1 MVDKKISD
9 ITLEVLVSIRDEI
22 KGLREDTNKR
32 FERIEE
38 DIPQIRRDMGH
49 IVAKSDRGYLI
60 LASDMEDEKRLRDR
74 RATIRSFEVKLQTLQ
89 RTDPDQLSNS
99 SIFPLEELQH
109 GSIPLNSFPNI
120 EPQELGIAVQVLER
134 RQLFGELDRFRL

>member
-9 ITLEVLVSIRDEI
+9 ITLEVRYIRDEI
-22 KGLREDTNKR
+22 KGLREDTNRRFEQMDRR

-38 DIPQIRRDMGH
+38 DISQIRQDMGH
-49 IVAKSDRGYLI
+49 IVARSDRGYLI

-89 RTDPDQLSNS
+89 RTDQLSNS
-99 SIFPLEELQH
+99 SIFSLEELQH

-120 EPQELGIAVQVLER
+120 EPQELGIAV
-134 RQLFGELDRFRL
+134 